1 MQLDLFNED
10 TPLEEVEVILKKN
23 EDIPEV
29 QALREAIKAVTS
41 DLHEQTELIKE
52 MLREAIERTKH
63 G

>member
-10 TPLEEVEVILKKN
+10 TPLEEVEDILKKN
-23 EDIPEV
+23 EDAPEV